1 MKSLFCVFLILF
13 IFFQIALSQV
23 SPVRDLIQLYEYD
36 RKLPPDMQDT
46 VIQEINDVKLH
57 DISYASPKGGRVTA
71 YLVVPSKKKPLAG
84 LIFGHWGYG
93 TRTEFLPEAILY
105 AQAGAAS
112 LLIDYPWVRPA
123 PWRRNVPN
131 FAQPETDRD
140 IYIQTVIDLR
150 RGIDLLQ
157 TLSSID
163 SNRIA
168 YIGHSYGAQWG
179 AILSAIDKRLKAVVL
194 IGGVP
199 AQEDIYLT
207 SDDPDFVEFRKS
219 IPKEQLEKYLEATG
233 VLDAI
238 RYVPFSAPTPLLFQF
253 ARYERYFNQES
264 MLRYTQ
270 AASEPKTVKWYN
282 TGHELNDIQALI
294 DRSDWIQKQ
303 IGIKPLSP
311 ILQGILKK

>member
-1 MKSLFCVFLILF
+1 M
-13 IFFQIALSQV
+13 
-23 SPVRDLIQLYEYD
+23 
-36 RKLPPDMQDT
+36 
-46 VIQEINDVKLH
+46 
-57 DISYASPKGGRVTA
+57 
-71 YLVVPSKKKPLAG
+71 
-84 LIFGHWGYG
+84 
-93 TRTEFLPEAILY
+93 LY
-105 AQAGAAS
+105 AQAGAVS

-157 TLSSID
+157 SLPLVD

-179 AILSAIDKRLKAVVL
+179 AIISAVDKRLKGAVL
-194 IGGVP
+194 IGGVG
-199 AQEDIYLT
+199 ADEDIYLA

-219 IPKEQLEKYLEATG
+219 FPKEQLEKYLEVTG
-233 VLDAI
+233 VLNAI
-238 RYVPFSAPTPLLFQF
+238 KYVPYSAPKPLLFQF
-253 ARYERYFNQES
+253 ARFERYFNQES
-264 MLRYTQ
+264 MQRYAQ

-294 DRSDWIQKQ
+294 DRSDWLHKQ
-303 IGIKPLSP
+303 IGIRPLSS

>member
-1 MKSLFCVFLILF
+1 MKSLFCTFFVLF
-13 IFFQIALSQV
+13 IVSQLAYSQV
-23 SPVRDLIQLYEYD
+23 GPGQDLIRPYD
-36 RKLPPDMQDT
+36 YDQKLPLDIQDT
-46 VIQEINDVKLH
+46 IIQEINGIKLH
-57 DISYASPKGGRVTA
+57 DISYASPGGGRVTA
-71 YLVVPSKKKPLAG
+71 YLVVPSEKKPLAG

-105 AQAGAAS
+105 AQSGAVS

-157 TLSSID
+157 SLPSVD
-163 SNRIA
+163 SDRIA

-179 AILSAIDKRLKAVVL
+179 AILSAIDKRLKTVVL
-194 IGGVP
+194 IGGVG
-199 AQEDIYLT
+199 AQEDIYLA

-219 IPKEQLEKYLEATG
+219 IPKEQLDKYLEVTG

-238 RYVPFSAPTPLLFQF
+238 RYVPYSAPTPLLFQF
-253 ARYERYFNQES
+253 ARYERYFDQES
-264 MLRYTQ
+264 MLRYAQ

-294 DRSDWIQKQ
+294 DRAEWLQKQ

-311 ILQGILKK
+311 IVQGILKK